1 MNIDVDVNSTEDTEF
16 NAILREKGILP
27 ALPKPKEETPPPSPE
42 TRKRNAVQRMNYDE
56 LTDKIETLEDQG
68 GEELEE
74 DVKFLELYRQ
84 KRIEEMKQAALKAKF
99 GAYGEVNKA
108 DWTQAVNNAG
118 EGVYVVV
125 HLAHKGNE
133 KCAVVDKHLRI
144 LAARYPAVKFL
155 RGEAALCV
163 PNFPDS
169 SLPSVIV
176 YYEGEVKTQY
186 VGSKALGGHPCSIKD
201 LEQRLAKVGAI
212 RLPDADDDSVDDA
225 NEDDVRGKKSITVT
239 RIRNGGVHRKHNSDS
254 DDDSD

>member
-1 MNIDVDVNSTEDTEF
+1 MNINVDVSSAEDTEF

-27 ALPKPKEETPPPSPE
+27 ALPKPKEDTPPPSPE
-42 TRKRNAVQRMNYDE
+42 TQRRDVVQRMTYDE
-56 LTDKIETLEDQG
+56 LNDEIETLEDRG
-68 GEELEE
+68 GEDIEE
-74 DVKFLELYRQ
+74 DIKFLELYRQ
-84 KRIEEMKQAALKAKF
+84 KRIEEMKQAALKARF
-99 GAYGEVNKA
+99 GSYDEVNKA

-125 HLAHKGNE
+125 HLAQKGNE
-133 KCAVVDKHLRI
+133 KCAVVDQHLRV

-169 SLPSVIV
+169 NLPTIII
-176 YYEGEVKTQY
+176 YYEGDVKTQY

-201 LEQRLAKVGAI
+201 LEQSLAKVGAI
-212 RLPDADDDSVDDA
+212 RLPDAVDGLDDA
-225 NEDDVRGKKSITVT
+225 NDEDIREKKLVNVT
-239 RIRNGGVHRKHNSDS
+239 RIRSGGAGHRKRDSDS

>member
-1 MNIDVDVNSTEDTEF
+1 MNIDVDVNSVEDTEF

-42 TRKRNAVQRMNYDE
+42 TQRRNAVQRMNYNE
-56 LTDKIETLEDQG
+56 LTDKIEALEDQG
-68 GEELEE
+68 GDEIEE

-84 KRIEEMKQAALKAKF
+84 KRIEEMKQAALRAKF
-99 GAYGEVNKA
+99 GTYGEVNKA

-125 HLAHKGNE
+125 HLAYKGNE
-133 KCAVVDKHLRI
+133 KCAVIDQHLRV

-169 SLPSVIV
+169 NLPTIIV

-186 VGSKALGGHPCSIKD
+186 VGIKALGGHPCSIKD
-201 LEQRLAKVGAI
+201 LEQRLAKVGVI
-212 RLPDADDDSVDDA
+212 RSSNADDDFFDDP
-225 NEDDVRGKKSITVT
+225 NEDDFRGKKLINVT
-239 RIRNGGVHRKHNSDS
+239 RIRNGVGHRKRDSDS
-254 DDDSD
+254 DDESD